1 MDSDHKSNIVA
12 EEIQESF
19 INYQEMIFDYLY
31 GAAEENN
38 LIGKLIKKLQKM
50 KQDYSRLGSEIRNLQ
65 DPAY

>member
-31 GAAEENN
+31 GATEENI
-38 LIGKLIKKLQKM
+38 LIGKLNKKLQEM
-50 KQDYSRLGSEIRNLQ
+50 KQNYSRIGSEIKNLHV
-65 DPAY
+65 PAY